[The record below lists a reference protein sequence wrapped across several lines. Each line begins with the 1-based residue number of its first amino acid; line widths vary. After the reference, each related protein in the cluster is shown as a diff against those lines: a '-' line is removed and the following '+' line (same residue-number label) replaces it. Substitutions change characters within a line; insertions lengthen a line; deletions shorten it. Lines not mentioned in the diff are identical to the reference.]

1 MVLSM
6 AVSSSAFLLAAPLFL
21 TSTLAGAALASTD
34 PADPFSNLLDNLA
47 QAASDYVVFKQAV
60 DSFNGDRNTIRS
72 LAEFGLIVEQSV
84 NNSTATAKACHKLNA
99 NESTEVMT
107 ALAKPY
113 PTFMADLLGNI
124 TAKKP
129 YVDELRMNSQV
140 VGYLRRMFRASDQLP
155 LALEKIAV
163 ESDARVIDQ
172 GRLWCNGLIRDAI
185 DEFGK

>member
-1 MVLSM
+1 MH
-6 AVSSSAFLLAAPLFL
+6 
-21 TSTLAGAALASTD
+21 
-34 PADPFSNLLDNLA
+34 
-47 QAASDYVVFKQAV
+47 Q
-60 DSFNGDRNTIRS
+60 
-72 LAEFGLIVEQSV
+72 
-84 NNSTATAKACHKLNA
+84 
-99 NESTEVMT
+99 
-107 ALAKPY
+107 
-113 PTFMADLLGNI
+113 
-124 TAKKP
+124 KP

>member
-1 MVLSM
+1 MIGNMNLAVTIMVLSM

-124 TAKKP
+124 TAKVCVSSEKGA
-129 YVDELRMNSQV
+129 S
-140 VGYLRRMFRASDQLP
+140 RRRIEHQLT
-155 LALEKIAV
+155 
-163 ESDARVIDQ
+163 R
-172 GRLWCNGLIRDAI
+172 CIRNLMSTS
-185 DEFGK
+185 FV